1 MPYSEDTI
9 KKMLPKIYL
18 RKYVAHEIKVTLTYF
33 RNLVPIM
40 DKYVYNDGTTKNL
53 MSLTGTIPAT
63 INNTTYNI
71 PICLWIEETY
81 PQTAPICYI
90 RPTQQ
95 MMILSGKYISSNGE
109 VMLPY
114 LREWK
119 NGECD
124 LMSLLQVMVAVFG
137 EFPPVCMKPYPEPE
151 QASCWLQFH
160 RQAEVFTDTDG
171 SLYLSLTREDG
182 QPFQQENETNC

>member
-1 MPYSEDTI
+1 MSG
-9 KKMLPKIYL
+9 
-18 RKYVAHEIKVTLTYF
+18 KV
-33 RNLVPIM
+33 
-40 DKYVYNDGTTKNL
+40 KNL
-53 MSLTGTIPAT
+53 SDFNIFLFAI
-63 INNTTYNI
+63 IKDTTYNI

-119 NGECD
+119 NVRIEAIFVFDKAACGLGVDFTGTGTMWLHNSTARAHESD
-124 LMSLLQVMVAVFG
+124 PFFLLLG
-137 EFPPVCMKPYPEPE
+137 
-151 QASCWLQFH
+151 
-160 RQAEVFTDTDG
+160 
-171 SLYLSLTREDG
+171 
-182 QPFQQENETNC
+182 